1 MYRNK
6 VTVKRGDENEANDVI
21 RVTGKQKKKL
31 VVV

>member
-6 VTVKRGDENEANDVI
+6 VTVKRGDEKEANGVI